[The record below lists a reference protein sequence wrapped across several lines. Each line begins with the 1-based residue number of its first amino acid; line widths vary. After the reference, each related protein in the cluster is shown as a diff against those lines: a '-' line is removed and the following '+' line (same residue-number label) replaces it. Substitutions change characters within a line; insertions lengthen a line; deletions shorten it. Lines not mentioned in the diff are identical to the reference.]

1 MSNATVDGHGEEQHE
16 EQEGHELPKGAL
28 VLTLTYL
35 VLLTMLWMQVYLQLL
50 NSGGVPR

>member
-1 MSNATVDGHGEEQHE
+1 MQHAPVDEQDHDEEE
-16 EQEGHELPKGAL
+16 AHELPKGAL

-35 VLLTMLWMQVYLQLL
+35 TLLSMLWLQVYLQLL